1 MKYSLILILVISL
14 WALHAVTYPDGN
26 VIMKKIDDNMLS
38 KTSKATTTMIVNG
51 TRASRTMV
59 SQGWSQGKTKE
70 YSEYLSP
77 AREKGTKMLK
87 DGDNLWIYDPGTDR
101 IVQISGNMLRQSVM
115 GSDLSYEDFMEE
127 TSMEDS
133 YNAVVTG
140 EKTYNGRDCWVMKLT
155 AKNPSISYQS
165 RIMYVD
171 KERFLPL
178 YEERYAKNGKLLKT
192 TIVQDVMKV
201 GNKWYPK
208 QMLYKDV
215 LKEGKGTQFII
226 NTIEFDIPVP
236 ASLFTKASLKG

>member
-1 MKYSLILILVISL
+1 MRYILPTIILLAVFSLN
-14 WALHAVTYPDGN
+14 AVTYPDGN
-26 VIMKKIDDNMLS
+26 NLLKKIDDNMLS

-59 SQGWSQGKTKE
+59 SQGWSQGKEKS

-77 AREKGTKMLK
+77 PREKGTKMLK
-87 DGDNLWIYDPGTDR
+87 DGDNLWIYDPGTDS
-101 IVQISGNMLRQSVM
+101 IIQISGNMLRQSVM

-127 TSMEDS
+127 TSMYDS

-140 EKTYNGRDCWVMKLT
+140 EKTYEGRDCWVMKMT

-165 RIMYVD
+165 RMVYVD

-192 TIVQDVMKV
+192 TTVQEVMKV

-215 LKEGKGTQFII
+215 LKEGKGTLFII
-226 NTIEFDIPVP
+226 NSIEFDVPVP
-236 ASLFTKASLKG
+236 ATVFTKASLKG